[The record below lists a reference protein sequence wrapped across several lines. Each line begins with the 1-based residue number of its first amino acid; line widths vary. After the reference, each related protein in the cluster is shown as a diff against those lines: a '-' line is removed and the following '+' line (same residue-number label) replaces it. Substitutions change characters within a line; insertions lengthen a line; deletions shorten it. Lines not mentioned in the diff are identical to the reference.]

1 MFVRIMDILM
11 IMRIMNIRKDN
22 VSSKRLIILSR
33 TKVSKTCGL
42 GLSHNNVLRTNLE
55 GDAIIGK

>member
-1 MFVRIMDILM
+1 MFVGIMDILM

-33 TKVSKTCGL
+33 TKVSQMCGM
-42 GLSHNNVLRTNLE
+42 GLSHNDALRTDLE
-55 GDAIIGK
+55 EYAIIGK